1 MKILELRFKNLNSLV
16 GEWLIDFSH
25 EDFVENGIF
34 AITGPTGAGKT
45 TILDAITLALYGSTA
60 RLGKITESSNE
71 IMSRHT
77 GECFSEISFETKKG
91 RYRVN
96 WSQRRSRK
104 KADGKLQTPKHEIVD
119 DLTGN
124 IIEANKLKEVEKA
137 VETKIGMSF
146 EQFTRSIL
154 LAQGSFAA
162 FLQASSDERAPILEQ
177 ITGTE
182 IYSQISLRV
191 HERRREEQIK
201 LQSLEDQLSS
211 IKLLSYEEL
220 IELEDSSREKDFKQ
234 AELSQQ
240 HKQLVEKSN
249 HLKEIKSL
257 LAEQS
262 KFVSSLEALEK
273 DLTTKLDKLE
283 LVAKEQALIERD
295 LKAFTET
302 KQQKLDLIKSVRE
315 LDFKLD
321 ESKRNSDKAL
331 SELKQIRTESEKIN
345 QESEKLKTFINQS
358 QIRLKEYQEY
368 FKDALDYELAE
379 KELPLLKNIVDNTV
393 RLEKDLLETKSSYD
407 SLDKDL
413 QKARKEFSV
422 VDQKSKNSEQ
432 KKNDLEF
439 ELKKIESEKNEIL
452 NGEDSN
458 DLKAKSEGASIRKE
472 ILLTEETKL
481 RAKES
486 LDLIAKDMKVNSD
499 KKILL
504 EELCAQLEKNK
515 EQALKITSLEEER
528 EKLKRGE
535 ECPLCG
541 SIEHPYRDKEPDFNY
556 SDSELDLKRKDLEL
570 LNKEHNKFLI
580 ETSGLEKE
588 IELTNKNLRTLFKRI
603 EDLKLDQGF
612 VDSLEKLSTNDLE
625 NFSVDLKSKINK
637 LEILEKEFG
646 SKNKILRDLEADFMK
661 SLAQRDSIKEMGV
674 KLKSEHA
681 LVSEQI
687 KKQASELKVLNES
700 FDTKFSNF
708 KIDYSK
714 EQGIADKYLSLEKA
728 FKLIKQK
735 KKEAEDL
742 KLNTREA
749 ELKLETINNSLVQV
763 NERYTAK
770 ELELAELEKLNKDLS
785 TKRIDLFGERSLA
798 DFENELVSTENL
810 LIKKE
815 KDINITK
822 NDLEK
827 ENELLKLNIENIKIR
842 QQELSSSLDNLAYS
856 QDLDIEKDLLENE
869 QELNAKFALISSLNQ
884 DLGIIK
890 EKLENNAKAKDEMK
904 EKVLNLEAQKK
915 ELERFNLLHELI
927 GSSDGKKFRN
937 FAQGLSFEIMI
948 AQANIQLEKMT
959 DRYILVRDE
968 KNNLALNIL
977 DNYQAAE
984 IRSTKNLSGGESF
997 IVSLALALGLS
1008 KMASAN
1014 VQVDSLFLDEGFGTL
1029 DEEALETAL
1038 SVLSNLKDDGKL
1050 IGVISHIP
1058 ALKDR
1063 IPVQIKLQSSSLG
1076 RSSISGV
1083 GVRKLLTHA
1092 V

>member
-1 MKILELRFKNLNSLV
+1 MKILELRFKNLNSLL

-25 EDFVENGIF
+25 EDFLENGIF
-34 AITGPTGAGKT
+34 AITGTTGAGKT

-91 RYRVN
+91 KYRVN

-119 DLTGN
+119 ELTGN
-124 IIEANKLKEVEKA
+124 IIEASKLKEVEKA
-137 VETKIGMSF
+137 VEAKIGMSF

-162 FLQASSDERAPILEQ
+162 FLQASPDERAPILEQ

-201 LQSLEDQLSS
+201 LQSLEDQLSA
-211 IKLLSYEEL
+211 IKLLSDEEL
-220 IELEDSSREKDFKQ
+220 SNLEDSSKEKDLKQ
-234 AELSQQ
+234 KELSIE
-240 HKQLVEKSN
+240 HKKLLEKSN

-257 LAEQS
+257 IAEQS
-262 KFVSSLEALEK
+262 KFSNSLEALEK
-273 DLTTKLDKLE
+273 DLINKLAQLKQVTKE
-283 LVAKEQALIERD
+283 ETLIERD
-295 LKAFTET
+295 LKTFTET
-302 KQQKLDLIKSVRE
+302 KQKNLDLIKNVRE

-321 ESKRNSDKAL
+321 ESKRNSNKAFR
-331 SELKQIRTESEKIN
+331 ELNEIKFESEKVN
-345 QESEKLKTFINQS
+345 QESLNLKAFISQS
-358 QIRLKEYQEY
+358 QTSLKEYQEY
-368 FKDALDYELAE
+368 FIGTLNYELAE
-379 KELPLLKNIVDNTV
+379 QELPLLKNIVDNLTK
-393 RLEKDLLETKSSYD
+393 LEKDLLETKSKYSF
-407 SLDKDL
+407 LEQEL
-413 QKARKEFSV
+413 QKARKEFTL
-422 VDQKSKNSEQ
+422 VDQVSKNSEQ
-432 KKNDLEF
+432 KKNELEF
-439 ELKKIESEKNEIL
+439 ELKNFESEKNEIL
-452 NGEDSN
+452 NGKDLN
-458 DLKAKSEGASIRKE
+458 DFKAKLEASGIRKE
-472 ILLTEETKL
+472 IILTEKNKL
-481 RAKES
+481 EAIKS
-486 LDLIAKDMKVNSD
+486 LDLLAKDMKVNSD
-499 KKILL
+499 KKVLL
-504 EELCAQLEKNK
+504 EELCVQLEKNK
-515 EQALKITSLEEER
+515 EQALRITSLEEER
-528 EKLKRGE
+528 KKLSSGQ

-541 SIEHPYRDKEPDFNY
+541 SLEHPYLDKEPDLNY
-556 SDSELDLKRKDLEL
+556 SDSELDLKRKDLDM
-570 LNKEHNKFLI
+570 LNKEHRKFLI
-580 ETSGLEKE
+580 ETTALEKE
-588 IELTNKNLRTLFKRI
+588 IELTNNNLDNLFKRI
-603 EDLKLDQGF
+603 KDFDLDKSFTESIEQ
-612 VDSLEKLSTNDLE
+612 LSKKDLE
-625 NFSVDLKSKINK
+625 NLALDLKSKVNK
-637 LEILEKEFG
+637 VEILEKEL
-646 SKNKILRDLEADFMK
+646 SIKNKTLRDLEADFLK
-661 SLAQRDSIKEMGV
+661 SLSQRDSIKEKGV
-674 KLKSEHA
+674 KLKSEHS
-681 LVSEQI
+681 LISEQAQ
-687 KKQASELKVLNES
+687 KQESELLDLEKS
-700 FDTKFSNF
+700 FDAKFSNF
-708 KIDYSK
+708 KIEISSDGK
-714 EQGIADKYLSLEKA
+714 ILDKYLSLEKA
-728 FKLIKQK
+728 FKLIQQK
-735 KKEAEDL
+735 KKEEEDL
-742 KLNTREA
+742 KLKSREA
-749 ELKLETINNSLVQV
+749 ELKLETISSTLVQI
-763 NERYTAK
+763 NARYSNK
-770 ELELAELEKLNKDLS
+770 ELEYSQLEKINKDLY
-785 TKRIDLFGERSLA
+785 TKRINLFGEASLA
-798 DFENELVSTENL
+798 DFENELISAENL

-815 KDINITK
+815 KDINLAK
-822 NDLEK
+822 NKLEK

-842 QQELSSSLDNLAYS
+842 QQELSSSLVNLGYS
-856 QDLDIEKDLLENE
+856 QDFDIEKDLLENE

-884 DLGIIK
+884 ELGIIK
-890 EKLENNAKAKDEMK
+890 EKLETNTKAKSEMK
-904 EKVLNLEAQKK
+904 DKLSHLEAQKK
-915 ELERFNLLHELI
+915 ELERFSLLHELI

-1063 IPVQIKLQSSSLG
+1063 IPMQIKLQSSSLG

-1083 GVRKLLTHA
+1083 GVRKLCGSF

>member
-25 EDFVENGIF
+25 ENFIENGIF

-124 IIEANKLKEVEKA
+124 IIEANKLKEVEKV
-137 VETKIGMSF
+137 VEAKIGMSF

-211 IKLLSYEEL
+211 IKLLSDEEL
-220 IELEDSSREKDFKQ
+220 IELENSSKEKDLRQ
-234 AELSQQ
+234 AELSQE
-240 HKQLVEKSN
+240 HKKLTEKSN

-257 LAEQS
+257 VAEQNKS
-262 KFVSSLEALEK
+262 KSSLQALEK
-273 DLTTKLDKLE
+273 DLNSKAGE
-283 LVAKEQALIERD
+283 MEGIREEQSQIERD
-295 LKAFTET
+295 LKAFAET
-302 KQQKLDLIKSVRE
+302 KQQNLDLIKNVRE

-321 ESKRNSDKAL
+321 EAKRNSDKAL
-331 SELKQIRTESEKIN
+331 SELKQIKFESEKTN
-345 QESEKLKTFINQS
+345 QESLNLKTFISQS
-358 QIRLKEYQEY
+358 QTRLNEYQEY
-368 FKDALDYELAE
+368 FKGALDYELAE
-379 KELPLLKNIVDNTV
+379 QELPLLKNIVDNLTK
-393 RLEKDLLETKSSYD
+393 LEKDSLEMKSKYS
-407 SLDKDL
+407 SLEQEL
-413 QKARKEFSV
+413 QKARKEFAT
-422 VDQKSKNSEQ
+422 VDQVSKNSEQ
-432 KKNDLEF
+432 KKNELEL
-439 ELKKIESEKNEIL
+439 ELKQLESQKNEIL
-452 NGEDSN
+452 NGEDLN
-458 DLKAKSEGASIRKE
+458 DFKAKFETTGTRKE
-472 ILLTEETKL
+472 ITLTEKNKL
-481 RAKES
+481 EAIKS
-486 LDLIAKDMKVNSD
+486 LDLLAKDMKVNSD
-499 KKILL
+499 KKALL
-504 EELCAQLEKNK
+504 EELCVQLEKNK

-528 EKLKRGE
+528 MKLSNGE

-541 SIEHPYRDKEPDFNY
+541 SLEHPYVDKEPDLNY
-556 SDSELDLKRKDLEL
+556 SDSELDLKRKDLDM
-570 LNKEHNKFLI
+570 LNKEHSKFLI
-580 ETSGLEKE
+580 ETSALEKE
-588 IELTNKNLRTLFKRI
+588 IELTNKSLDNLFKRI
-603 EDLKLDQGF
+603 TGFNLDQSF
-612 VDSLEKLSTNDLE
+612 TENIEQLSIKDLE
-625 NFSVDLKSKINK
+625 NLAVDLKSKINK
-637 LEILEKEFG
+637 VETLEKEL
-646 SKNKILRDLEADFMK
+646 SLKNKTLRNLEADFLK
-661 SLAQRDSIKEMGV
+661 SLSQRDSIKEKGV
-674 KLKSEHA
+674 KLKSEHS
-681 LVSEQI
+681 LVSEQV
-687 KKQASELKVLNES
+687 KKQDSELKALEER
-700 FDTKFSNF
+700 FDAKFSNF
-708 KIDYSK
+708 KIKISGDGK
-714 EQGIADKYLSLEKA
+714 IIDKYLSLEKA
-728 FKLIKQK
+728 FKLIQQK
-735 KKEAEDL
+735 KNEAEDL
-742 KLNTREA
+742 KLRSREA
-749 ELKLETINNSLVQV
+749 ELKLETISSSLVQI
-763 NERYTAK
+763 NERYSKK
-770 ELELAELEKLNKDLS
+770 ELECLELERINKDLYS
-785 TKRIDLFGERSLA
+785 KRIDLFGEGSLA
-798 DFENELVSTENL
+798 DFENELVSAENL
-810 LIKKE
+810 LTKKE
-815 KDINITK
+815 KDINIAK
-822 NDLEK
+822 NNLEK
-827 ENELLKLNIENIKIR
+827 ENELLKLNIENIKTR
-842 QQELSSSLDNLAYS
+842 QQELSISLDNLAYS

-869 QELNAKFALISSLNQ
+869 KELNAKFALISSLNQ
-884 DLGIIK
+884 ELGIIK
-890 EKLENNAKAKDEMK
+890 EKLESNAKAKDEMK
-904 EKVLNLEAQKK
+904 DKLTHLDAQKK
-915 ELERFNLLHELI
+915 ELERFSLLHELI

-959 DRYILVRDE
+959 DRYILVRDQ

-977 DNYQAAE
+977 DNYQAGE

-1083 GVRKLLTHA
+1083 GVWRLCGSL